1 MHKQELI
8 EKIAFNVIQ
17 GRIEA
22 EDEGFDEGLE
32 GQPAVTELIEEALV
46 QGVDPKPIVLKG
58 LTKAMEVVGEK
69 FEREEYLIPDMLAS
83 AECVGTAMDILS
95 PHLLKAG
102 VESKGKFII
111 TTVAGD
117 LHDIGKNIVAIM
129 LKGAGYEVIDL
140 GADVPTE
147 RIIEAVREHQAPFLG
162 LSALLTTTMR
172 TMGEVINKLKE
183 DGLRD
188 QVKVL
193 IGGAPTSKEF
203 ADQIGADAHCKD
215 AFQAIDVL
223 KGISSDTSGVSSRT
237 GNSRR

>member
-17 GRIEA
+17 GRVEA

-95 PHLLKAG
+95 PHLVKAG
-102 VESKGKFII
+102 IESKGKFII
-111 TTVAGD
+111 TTVTGD

-129 LKGAGYEVIDL
+129 IKGAGYEVIDL

-172 TMGEVINKLKE
+172 AMGEVINNLKQE
-183 DGLRD
+183 GLRD
-188 QVKVL
+188 RVKVL

-215 AFQAIDVL
+215 AFQAIDEL
-223 KGISSDTSGVSSRT
+223 KGMSSDA
-237 GNSRR
+237 

>member
-17 GRIEA
+17 GRVEA

-32 GQPAVTELIEEALV
+32 GQPAVTELIKEALV

-83 AECVGTAMDILS
+83 AECVGAAMDILS
-95 PHLLKAG
+95 PHLVKAG

-111 TTVAGD
+111 TTVTGD

-129 LKGAGYEVIDL
+129 IKGAGYEVIDL

-172 TMGEVINKLKE
+172 AMGEVINNLKQE
-183 DGLRD
+183 GLRD
-188 QVKVL
+188 RVKVF

-203 ADQIGADAHCKD
+203 ADQIGADAYCKD

-223 KGISSDTSGVSSRT
+223 KGISSDT
-237 GNSRR
+237 

>member
-17 GRIEA
+17 GRVEA

-32 GQPAVTELIEEALV
+32 GQPAVTELIKEALV
-46 QGVDPKPIVLKG
+46 QDVDPKPIVLKG

-111 TTVAGD
+111 TTVTGD

-129 LKGAGYEVIDL
+129 IKGAGYEVIDL
-140 GADVPTE
+140 GADVTTE

-172 TMGEVINKLKE
+172 AMGEVINKLKQE
-183 DGLRD
+183 GLRD
-188 QVKVL
+188 RVKVL

-203 ADQIGADAHCKD
+203 ADQIGADAYCKD

-223 KGISSDTSGVSSRT
+223 KGISSDT
-237 GNSRR
+237 

>member
-17 GRIEA
+17 GRVEA

-95 PHLLKAG
+95 PHLAKAG

-111 TTVAGD
+111 TTVTGD

-129 LKGAGYEVIDL
+129 LKGAGYEVVDL

-147 RIIEAVREHQAPFLG
+147 RIIEAVREYQAPFLG

-172 TMGEVINKLKE
+172 TMGEVINELKQE
-183 DGLRD
+183 GLRD

-193 IGGAPTSKEF
+193 IGGAPTSEEF

-223 KGISSDTSGVSSRT
+223 KGMSSDT
-237 GNSRR
+237 

>member
-17 GRIEA
+17 GRVEA

-32 GQPAVTELIEEALV
+32 GHPAVTELIEEALV

-95 PHLLKAG
+95 PHLAKAG

-111 TTVAGD
+111 TTVTGD

-129 LKGAGYEVIDL
+129 IKGAGYEVIDL
-140 GADVPTE
+140 GADVPAE

-172 TMGEVINKLKE
+172 AMGEVINKLKQE
-183 DGLRD
+183 SLRD
-188 QVKVL
+188 RVKVL

-203 ADQIGADAHCKD
+203 AGQIGADAYCKD

-223 KGISSDTSGVSSRT
+223 KGISSDT
-237 GNSRR
+237 